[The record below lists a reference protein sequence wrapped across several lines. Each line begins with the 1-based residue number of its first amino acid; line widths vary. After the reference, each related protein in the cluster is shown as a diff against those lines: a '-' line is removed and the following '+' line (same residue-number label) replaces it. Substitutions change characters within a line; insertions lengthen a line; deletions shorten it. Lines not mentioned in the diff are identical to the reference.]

1 MEKEKE
7 KKKLSIK
14 EIGPSRL
21 LILLLVG
28 IFLLVLSFPNMLS
41 QDKSSQGNQA
51 DSDGNLLKD
60 NTIKNDASST
70 DDYLSDLESRLQKVL
85 SKVEGIGNVE
95 VMITLKS
102 SKELVTLK
110 DTPYTQE
117 SVNENDGEG
126 GSRQSSNIEQQESTV
141 IVDSGDGE
149 SMPYIIKEIE
159 PEVAGVLVIA
169 DGGGNIS
176 IKTEIMEAIQVLF
189 NVPAHKIK
197 VMKMN
202 K

>member
-1 MEKEKE
+1 
-7 KKKLSIK
+7 
-14 EIGPSRL
+14 
-21 LILLLVG
+21 
-28 IFLLVLSFPNMLS
+28 MLS

>member
-21 LILLLVG
+21 VILLLVG

-41 QDKSSQGNQA
+41 QDKSAKGNQA
-51 DSDGNLLKD
+51 DSDGNLQKD
-60 NTIKNDASST
+60 NTINNDTSST
-70 DDYLSDLESRLQKVL
+70 DEYLLELETRLQKVL

-110 DTPYTQE
+110 DSPYTQE
-117 SVNENDGEG
+117 SMNEVDGEG
-126 GSRQSSNIEQQESTV
+126 GSRQSSSIEQQESTV
-141 IVDSGDGE
+141 IVDSGNGE
-149 SMPYIIKEIE
+149 SMPYIVKEIE

-169 DGGGNIS
+169 EGGGNVI
-176 IKTEIMEAIQVLF
+176 IKTEIMEAVQVLF

-197 VMKMN
+197 VIKMN